1 MGYIDNNL
9 MKGEEVVY
17 KASLHWAIYIP
28 TALWL
33 LLGILMIAISVGE
46 EESSVMVIAIIF
58 FVFAVFA
65 LIKAIIAN
73 VTSEFA
79 VTNKRLILKEGLIA
93 RNIVELMLTKCEG
106 VALDQGILGR
116 ILGYGTLI
124 TTTGGATNKFRKIKD
139 PIIFRNY
146 INSQVDEAQK
156 SK

>member
-33 LLGILMIAISVGE
+33 LLGILMVAISVGE

-79 VTNKRLILKEGLIA
+79 VTNKRLILKEGVIA
-93 RNIVELMLTKCEG
+93 RNTVVLMLTKCEG
-106 VALDQGILGR
+106 VALDQDILGR

-124 TTTGGATNKFRKIKD
+124 TTTGGATNKYRKIKD
-139 PIIFRNY
+139 LIIFRNY
-146 INSQVDEAQK
+146 LNSQVDEAQK
-156 SK
+156 LK

>member
-33 LLGILMIAISVGE
+33 LLGILMVAISVGG

-79 VTNKRLILKEGLIA
+79 VTNKRLILKEGLID
-93 RNIVELMLTKCEG
+93 RNTVELMLTKCEG

>member
-1 MGYIDNNL
+1 M
-9 MKGEEVVY
+9 V
-17 KASLHWAIYIP
+17 
-28 TALWL
+28 
-33 LLGILMIAISVGE
+33 AISVGE

-93 RNIVELMLTKCEG
+93 RNTVELMLTKCEG

>member
-33 LLGILMIAISVGE
+33 LLGILMVAISVGE

-93 RNIVELMLTKCEG
+93 RNTVELMLTKCEG

>member
-33 LLGILMIAISVGE
+33 LLGILMVAISVGE

-93 RNIVELMLTKCEG
+93 RNTVELMLTKCEG
-106 VALDQGILGR
+106 VALDQDILGR

-124 TTTGGATNKFRKIKD
+124 ITTGGATNKYRKIKD

-146 INSQVDEAQK
+146 LNSQVDEAQK
-156 SK
+156 LK

>member
-33 LLGILMIAISVGE
+33 LLGILMVAISVGE

-93 RNIVELMLTKCEG
+93 RNTVELMLTKCEG
-106 VALDQGILGR
+106 VALEQGILGR

>member
-33 LLGILMIAISVGE
+33 LLGILMVAISVGE

-93 RNIVELMLTKCEG
+93 RNTVELMLIKCEG
-106 VALDQGILGR
+106 VALDQDILGR

-124 TTTGGATNKFRKIKD
+124 TTTGGATNKYRKIKD

-146 INSQVDEAQK
+146 LNSQVDEAQK
-156 SK
+156 LK

>member
-1 MGYIDNNL
+1 MGYIDNHL

-58 FVFAVFA
+58 YVFAVFA

-146 INSQVDEAQK
+146 IKSQVDEAQK